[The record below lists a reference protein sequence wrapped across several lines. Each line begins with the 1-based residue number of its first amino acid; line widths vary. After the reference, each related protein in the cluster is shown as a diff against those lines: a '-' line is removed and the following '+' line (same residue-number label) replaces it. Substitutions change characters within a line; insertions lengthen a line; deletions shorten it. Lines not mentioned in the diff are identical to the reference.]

1 MARRPESLS
10 RCRRVLLVTTSIVAA
25 FFTAGVTFGYSG
37 LLPAL
42 TGPVGAFSD
51 ACPAGE
57 PVPCARQMSLLN
69 AAYTL
74 SMFTNSAS
82 AIVVGLV
89 LDRTGPRRTTL
100 IGTVIFALGL
110 LALAGAGAFAPGA
123 HNDAAPDA
131 ATPPSVTNSTDSNST
146 ASATVVVPAVAEP
159 ANTSVA
165 AAAVS
170 TQPPRGLM
178 RIDGAWRNGELP
190 LPEGSWAQLT
200 GGKRGTHG
208 AREGARMVKVMGKG
222 GAAREERAG
231 WVEGHACWRRSGGC
245 PGEQVMRGDQGVQ
258 RRKLE
263 AEGQGEAG
271 GTAEGSSGG
280 KEAASGV
287 FFFAAFFLLSLGG
300 PFIFTSSVR
309 APPPHLSPCPLRPP
323 PFLLPLSSP
332 RPLLQINFCVL
343 VPRLSSAIIS
353 AQSGAFEASSLILFL
368 LGLAVTRLHLP
379 LSALALA
386 YCLVPLALAALAAAA
401 FPNSPFGAAK
411 AAASAGRGDTR
422 ADGGLEDAAAA
433 RVRVRGD
440 GGRDGA
446 EVGAG
451 GKEEESEGEGEGQ
464 LVLVERPVGG
474 EGGGIGV
481 AGDFIAEDE
490 GIEECLSS
498 SSSSSSD
505 SGGEIGSGG
514 RERKDSVIA
523 MVYSSGSS
531 DDDVENGGKDGGEGE
546 MGGEGGRGEEE
557 GSQWDKGELGR
568 LSPLYWVDVAVS
580 AYLVLRS
587 NFFIAAVNTHIRY
600 TVTTL
605 LSIPPSTATT
615 DLPSDAAAQIT
626 RYIDIFNIVLAAG
639 GVVAVPLAGW
649 SMERPG
655 LPFSFVLTTLLC
667 ALCSAV
673 QMMAAW
679 VPLPMQLVAFLAF
692 AIARAFI
699 YSTMA
704 AYVGTLFG
712 FRNFGRLYGI
722 NRLGGAFLT
731 LLQYPL
737 MRSDPYAEMAS
748 RAGRAEEEA
757 QLSRGRRVL
766 LVSVSVLASLLTA
779 GTEMM
784 PSLVRETVRNIQP
797 WKRLHSL
804 NPAPRFPAWSLPQ
817 FTAFPRPPPSSP
829 PAPGIIYGYSG
840 ILPVLVAD
848 VGAFS
853 DACGAGES
861 VPCAAQMNLLNAAYT
876 LSMVTNS
883 ACVLPVGAFL
893 DAYGPRTTAITG
905 SLVFSAGLL
914 ALALG
919 SAFSQPPPP
928 APPPAL
934 PVPSPSA
941 SLLAMP
947 PAFPAYES
955 HHTQSPLL
963 LRPLPPPWPLH
974 YCPHRF
980 EQSDNLSQPL
990 TGRHLEGAP
999 GDRDSAWD
1007 GGGMA
1012 ARGEGARRGGEGIRG
1027 MTEVLGW
1034 VAGGL
1039 RGAKKGVG
1047 VAGVCFFA
1055 AFFLLALGG
1064 PFIVTPMINFSEVLP
1079 SSAAAV
1085 IAAQSGAFDASAA
1098 VLFLFALAVSRLHL
1112 ALSSVC
1118 LAYLAVP
1125 LAIAVVAATTFP
1137 DVCDE
1142 SGLNPFGA
1150 SPASESHA
1158 TPPSTSTPPSSTP
1171 PHPDSLSLL
1180 TAPLL
1185 QPASEEHSNK
1195 SQGSKEQSS
1204 QGQSD
1209 EDEGER
1215 GQARPAVGRSG
1226 GGHDDARGEEEG
1238 MRGVREGAAA
1248 GLIEVRRGD
1257 EEGGRSGGRSEGAR
1271 GPRRSGEL
1279 ERLYLLR
1286 LMGASGSDKASAG
1299 DAGGAS
1305 SVAAADELTT
1315 SACHVALPAVTG
1327 RGSSIPVSP
1336 SLPIVWLHGRST
1348 PCLPPPPAIYNADI
1362 AIQLRSP
1369 LFWVH
1374 VGVAAFYVLRSNV
1387 YIAAVNDQITFAV
1400 HAKAIHPP
1408 STAAAVQHYI
1418 DAFNCLLP
1426 LGGCLS
1432 VPLAGWSIDSLGLP
1446 PAFAITAAL
1455 SLLSSLLLLLAPILP
1470 LDAMLLSV
1478 APYSIARACIYSTMA
1493 PLIAHLPSFFL
1504 SPVAPLPAPFPS
1516 FPAPEF
1522 RGLHFAAYSVARAFI
1537 YSTMAAL
1544 IASLFGFRNFG
1555 RLYGLTRFI
1564 GAFAALLQYPL
1575 MRYGEEA
1582 MRGDFTGMTAGFMAC
1597 ELALATL
1604 FPLYLT
1610 HCLFGFFWRPKP

>member
-1 MARRPESLS
+1 
-10 RCRRVLLVTTSIVAA
+10 
-25 FFTAGVTFGYSG
+25 
-37 LLPAL
+37 
-42 TGPVGAFSD
+42 
-51 ACPAGE
+51 
-57 PVPCARQMSLLN
+57 
-69 AAYTL
+69 
-74 SMFTNSAS
+74 
-82 AIVVGLV
+82 
-89 LDRTGPRRTTL
+89 
-100 IGTVIFALGL
+100 
-110 LALAGAGAFAPGA
+110 
-123 HNDAAPDA
+123 
-131 ATPPSVTNSTDSNST
+131 
-146 ASATVVVPAVAEP
+146 
-159 ANTSVA
+159 
-165 AAAVS
+165 
-170 TQPPRGLM
+170 
-178 RIDGAWRNGELP
+178 
-190 LPEGSWAQLT
+190 
-200 GGKRGTHG
+200 
-208 AREGARMVKVMGKG
+208 
-222 GAAREERAG
+222 
-231 WVEGHACWRRSGGC
+231 
-245 PGEQVMRGDQGVQ
+245 
-258 RRKLE
+258 
-263 AEGQGEAG
+263 
-271 GTAEGSSGG
+271 
-280 KEAASGV
+280 
-287 FFFAAFFLLSLGG
+287 
-300 PFIFTSSVR
+300 
-309 APPPHLSPCPLRPP
+309 
-323 PFLLPLSSP
+323 
-332 RPLLQINFCVL
+332 
-343 VPRLSSAIIS
+343 
-353 AQSGAFEASSLILFL
+353 
-368 LGLAVTRLHLP
+368 
-379 LSALALA
+379 
-386 YCLVPLALAALAAAA
+386 
-401 FPNSPFGAAK
+401 
-411 AAASAGRGDTR
+411 
-422 ADGGLEDAAAA
+422 
-433 RVRVRGD
+433 
-440 GGRDGA
+440 
-446 EVGAG
+446 
-451 GKEEESEGEGEGQ
+451 
-464 LVLVERPVGG
+464 
-474 EGGGIGV
+474 
-481 AGDFIAEDE
+481 
-490 GIEECLSS
+490 
-498 SSSSSSD
+498 
-505 SGGEIGSGG
+505 
-514 RERKDSVIA
+514 
-523 MVYSSGSS
+523 
-531 DDDVENGGKDGGEGE
+531 
-546 MGGEGGRGEEE
+546 
-557 GSQWDKGELGR
+557 
-568 LSPLYWVDVAVS
+568 
-580 AYLVLRS
+580 
-587 NFFIAAVNTHIRY
+587 
-600 TVTTL
+600 
-605 LSIPPSTATT
+605 
-615 DLPSDAAAQIT
+615 
-626 RYIDIFNIVLAAG
+626 
-639 GVVAVPLAGW
+639 
-649 SMERPG
+649 
-655 LPFSFVLTTLLC
+655 
-667 ALCSAV
+667 
-673 QMMAAW
+673 
-679 VPLPMQLVAFLAF
+679 
-692 AIARAFI
+692 
-699 YSTMA
+699 
-704 AYVGTLFG
+704 
-712 FRNFGRLYGI
+712 
-722 NRLGGAFLT
+722 
-731 LLQYPL
+731 
-737 MRSDPYAEMAS
+737 MAS
-748 RAGRAEEEA
+748 RAERAEEEA

-779 GTEMM
+779 
-784 PSLVRETVRNIQP
+784 
-797 WKRLHSL
+797 
-804 NPAPRFPAWSLPQ
+804 
-817 FTAFPRPPPSSP
+817 
-829 PAPGIIYGYSG
+829 GIIYGYSG

-893 DAYGPRTTAITG
+893 DAYGLRTTAIIASLLSHLLSALCMVTNSACVLPVGAFLDAYGPRTTAITG

-919 SAFSQPPPP
+919 SAFSHPPPP
-928 APPPAL
+928 APPPAQ

-980 EQSDNLSQPL
+980 EQSDHLSQPL
-990 TGRHLEGAP
+990 TGRHLEGGP

-1012 ARGEGARRGGEGIRG
+1012 ARGEGARRGGEGLRG

-1064 PFIVTPMINFSEVLP
+1064 PFILTPMINFSEVLP

-1112 ALSSVC
+1112 ALSSIC

-1185 QPASEEHSNK
+1185 QPASEEHSSK

-1408 STAAAVQHYI
+1408 STAAAVQQHYI

-1470 LDAMLLSV
+1470 LDAMLLS
-1478 APYSIARACIYSTMA
+1478 
-1493 PLIAHLPSFFL
+1493 
-1504 SPVAPLPAPFPS
+1504 
-1516 FPAPEF
+1516 
-1522 RGLHFAAYSVARAFI
+1522 FAAYSVARAFI

-1582 MRGDFTGMTAGFMAC
+1582 MRGDFMGMTAGFMAC

-1610 HCLFGFFWRPKP
+1610 YCLFGFFWRPKP

>member
-1 MARRPESLS
+1 MNDTSFLS
-10 RCRRVLLVTTSIVAA
+10 ASSTQISCSQAMVAFRFPFRNHPDFFPSISQIIPSS
-25 FFTAGVTFGYSG
+25 AGSPPPPPSPG
-37 LLPAL
+37 
-42 TGPVGAFSD
+42 
-51 ACPAGE
+51 
-57 PVPCARQMSLLN
+57 
-69 AAYTL
+69 
-74 SMFTNSAS
+74 MFTNSAS

-100 IGTVIFALGL
+100 IGTAIFALGL

-123 HNDAAPDA
+123 HNDAAPDG
-131 ATPPSVTNSTDSNST
+131 ATRPSGTNGTNSNST
-146 ASATVVVPAVAEP
+146 ANATVVVPAAAEP
-159 ANTSVA
+159 ANSS
-165 AAAVS
+165 AAAVAV
-170 TQPPRGLM
+170 TGARPQRGLM
-178 RIDGAWRNGELP
+178 RVEAAWLNGGLP
-190 LPEGSWAQLT
+190 IPGGSWAQLI
-200 GGKRGTHG
+200 GGIRGAHG
-208 AREGARMVKVMGKG
+208 AGEAARTVKVMGK
-222 GAAREERAG
+222 ARVERTG
-231 WVEGHACWRRSGGC
+231 WGEGHACWRRSGGC
-245 PGEQVMRGDQGVQ
+245 PGEQVMRSDPGVQ
-258 RRKLE
+258 RRQLE
-263 AEGQGEAG
+263 AEGQGSAG

-280 KEAASGV
+280 KEEASGV
-287 FFFAAFFLLSLGG
+287 LFFAAFFLLSLGG
-300 PFIFTSSVR
+300 PFIFTSS
-309 APPPHLSPCPLRPP
+309 
-323 PFLLPLSSP
+323 
-332 RPLLQINFCVL
+332 INFCVL

-353 AQSGAFEASSLILFL
+353 AQAGAFEASSLILFL

-411 AAASAGRGDTR
+411 SGASGGTGDTH
-422 ADGGLEDAAAA
+422 ADGGLGDAAGAG
-433 RVRVRGD
+433 VLVKGE
-440 GGRDGA
+440 GGGDGA
-446 EVGAG
+446 EVGVR
-451 GKEEESEGEGEGQ
+451 GKEGEWEGQ
-464 LVLVERPVGG
+464 GEVVLVARPNEEVGG
-474 EGGGIGV
+474 EMGAAEGGI
-481 AGDFIAEDE
+481 ADDE
-490 GIEECLSS
+490 GIEECSS
-498 SSSSSSD
+498 SSSSSSSG
-505 SGGEIGSGG
+505 SGGEMGSGE

-523 MVYSSGSS
+523 MVA
-531 DDDVENGGKDGGEGE
+531 
-546 MGGEGGRGEEE
+546 
-557 GSQWDKGELGR
+557 
-568 LSPLYWVDVAVS
+568 PLFWVHVAVS

-615 DLPSDAAAQIT
+615 DLPSDAAAQVT
-626 RYIDIFNIVLAAG
+626 SYIDIFNIVLAAG
-639 GVVAVPLAGW
+639 GVFAVPLAGW

-655 LPFSFVLTTLLC
+655 LPFSFALTTLLC
-667 ALCSAV
+667 VLCSAV

-679 VPLPMQLVAFLAF
+679 VPLSMQLVAFLAF

-712 FRNFGRLYGI
+712 
-722 NRLGGAFLT
+722 
-731 LLQYPL
+731 
-737 MRSDPYAEMAS
+737 
-748 RAGRAEEEA
+748 
-757 QLSRGRRVL
+757 
-766 LVSVSVLASLLTA
+766 
-779 GTEMM
+779 
-784 PSLVRETVRNIQP
+784 
-797 WKRLHSL
+797 
-804 NPAPRFPAWSLPQ
+804 
-817 FTAFPRPPPSSP
+817 
-829 PAPGIIYGYSG
+829 IIYGYSG
-840 ILPVLVAD
+840 ILPVLVGE

-853 DACGAGES
+853 DACGAGED
-861 VPCAAQMNLLNAAYT
+861 VPCAAQMSLLNAAYT

-919 SAFSQPPPP
+919 SAFSHPGLP

-934 PVPSPSA
+934 PAPSPSA
-941 SLLAMP
+941 SLLSMP
-947 PAFPAYES
+947 SAFPAYQP
-955 HHTQSPLL
+955 HQTLSPLL
-963 LRPLPPPWPLH
+963 LRPLPPSWPLH

-980 EQSDNLSQPL
+980 ELSDNLSQPI
-990 TGRHLEGAP
+990 TGRHVGAP
-999 GDRDSAWD
+999 GDRDNAWD
-1007 GGGMA
+1007 EDGMA
-1012 ARGEGARRGGEGIRG
+1012 TRGEGARSGGEGIRG
-1027 MTEVLGW
+1027 MTEGLGW

-1039 RGAKKGVG
+1039 RGVKKGVG

-1064 PFIVTPMINFSEVLP
+1064 PFILTPMINFSELLP

-1098 VLFLFALAVSRLHL
+1098 MLFLFALAVSRLHL
-1112 ALSSVC
+1112 ALSAVC

-1125 LAIAVVAATTFP
+1125 LVIAAVAAATFP
-1137 DVCDE
+1137 DV
-1142 SGLNPFGA
+1142 PFGA
-1150 SPASESHA
+1150 SPTSESHT
-1158 TPPSTSTPPSSTP
+1158 TPPSTSTSPSSTS
-1171 PHPDSLSLL
+1171 PHPDPLSLL

-1185 QPASEEHSNK
+1185 QPASEEHSSK
-1195 SQGSKEQSS
+1195 RQASKEQSP
-1204 QGQSD
+1204 QRQSD
-1209 EDEGER
+1209 EEEGER
-1215 GQARPAVGRSG
+1215 GQARPAVERSG
-1226 GGHDDARGEEEG
+1226 GRHEDACGEEEG
-1238 MRGVREGAAA
+1238 MRGAREGIGA
-1248 GLIEVRRGD
+1248 GLTAMGRRD
-1257 EEGGRSGGRSEGAR
+1257 EEGGGTGGSREGAR

-1286 LMGASGSDKASAG
+1286 LMGAAGSDKAAGG

-1305 SVAAADELTT
+1305 SAAAADELTT
-1315 SACHVALPAVTG
+1315 SAHHVALPGVTG
-1327 RGSSIPVSP
+1327 RGSSIPLSP

-1362 AIQLRSP
+1362 ATQLRCPVTPVLGARGGGALRLCGFVCISTPPLPLLSPALLPLVTPVLGARGASTSP

-1387 YIAAVNDQITFAV
+1387 YIAAVNDQISFAV

-1408 STAAAVQHYI
+1408 STAAAVEQSYINAFNCLLPAYANAPCLPSFSPPPQLQHAKAIHPPPTAAAVQQHYI

-1455 SLLSSLLLLLAPILP
+1455 SLLSSLLLLLAPCLP
-1470 LDAMLLSV
+1470 LDAMVSRPLVLAALVSFT
-1478 APYSIARACIYSTMA
+1478 AYSI
-1493 PLIAHLPSFFL
+1493 
-1504 SPVAPLPAPFPS
+1504 
-1516 FPAPEF
+1516 
-1522 RGLHFAAYSVARAFI
+1522 ARAFI

-1582 MRGDFTGMTAGFMAC
+1582 MGGDFTGMTAGFMAC

>member
-1 MARRPESLS
+1 MPPRVPPRFQIRINSPIQIPCSPFRRHHCRLQRTPGFPSL
-10 RCRRVLLVTTSIVAA
+10 
-25 FFTAGVTFGYSG
+25 
-37 LLPAL
+37 
-42 TGPVGAFSD
+42 
-51 ACPAGE
+51 
-57 PVPCARQMSLLN
+57 PVPQPAPRLPRSPH
-69 AAYTL
+69 APPPV
-74 SMFTNSAS
+74 SPPGMFTNSAS

-300 PFIFTSSVR
+300 PFIFTSSHLPCPH
-309 APPPHLSPCPLRPP
+309 PPPAP

-557 GSQWDKGELGR
+557 GSQ
-568 LSPLYWVDVAVS
+568 SPLYWVDVAVS

-737 MRSDPYAEMAS
+737 MSACESSM
-748 RAGRAEEEA
+748 GA
-757 QLSRGRRVL
+757 QFVL
-766 LVSVSVLASLLTA
+766 VNGLFLAIELILTA
-779 GTEMM
+779 TFPYYLSVAMYGYFWR
-784 PSLVRETVRNIQP
+784 PL
-797 WKRLHSL
+797 
-804 NPAPRFPAWSLPQ
+804 PRTS
-817 FTAFPRPPPSSP
+817 
-829 PAPGIIYGYSG
+829 IIYGYSG

-876 LSMVTNS
+876 LIIAHTRVIPPGMVTNS

-893 DAYGPRTTAITG
+893 NAYGPRTTAII
-905 SLVFSAGLL
+905 
-914 ALALG
+914 
-919 SAFSQPPPP
+919 
-928 APPPAL
+928 
-934 PVPSPSA
+934 A
-941 SLLAMP
+941 SLL
-947 PAFPAYES
+947 S
-955 HHTQSPLL
+955 HLLSALCPLHLHVFMCQCADLLSPLL

-1185 QPASEEHSNK
+1185 QPASEEHSSK

-1470 LDAMLLSV
+1470 LDAMLLS
-1478 APYSIARACIYSTMA
+1478 
-1493 PLIAHLPSFFL
+1493 
-1504 SPVAPLPAPFPS
+1504 
-1516 FPAPEF
+1516 
-1522 RGLHFAAYSVARAFI
+1522 FAAYSVARAFI